1 MKFFNFLVLILFL
14 AGCASS
20 TFSGNKA
27 ITKNQIKE
35 ISFIDV
41 LKIDNSDKENPELYF
56 LETKGKILYSQ
67 SNGNIGL
74 DYKVKRLL
82 GNLLDKFRLRRHRK
96 IYISLEISDKL
107 KNKNKILSI
116 AQDYI
121 LSHKKFQL
129 ANTDKSSLNILRKV
143 LKREKDSIYK
153 SNHNIKLRKS
163 SDVIL
168 YISGDDKFL
177 IAKLIAKNGKILRK
191 SDIDLNKNEGWV
203 KVKVPRND
211 GPAQVFEVMIRPVTR
226 NEYLGYGG
234 DVSVTKVSFLEAN
247 NYCIKKNAQLIWP
260 YVFEYARRALAI
272 NRPNGS
278 ANKEIIAPY
287 DDEDQ
292 DIYYQQGDKIE
303 SPDETMILFDW
314 NSERYFYV
322 NDSYGSDDTTFRCMR
337 MK

>member
-1 MKFFNFLVLILFL
+1 MKFFSFLVLMLFL

-20 TFSGNKA
+20 EFNENRAISKNHIKNKTLES
-27 ITKNQIKE
+27 ILQDDSNNEKNT
-35 ISFIDV
+35 
-41 LKIDNSDKENPELYF
+41 ELYF

-82 GNLLDKFRLRRHRK
+82 NNLLDKFRLRRHRK

-107 KNKNKILSI
+107 KNKDKILSI

-129 ANTDKSSLNILRKV
+129 ANTDKSSLNVLRKV

-153 SNHNIKLRKS
+153 SSHNITLRKS

-168 YISGDDKFL
+168 YISGDDNSL
-177 IAKLIAKNGKILRK
+177 TAKLIAKNGKILRK
-191 SDIDLNKNEGWV
+191 SDIDLNTNEKWV
-203 KVKVPRND
+203 EVKVPRND
-211 GPAQVFEVMIRPVTR
+211 GPAQIFEVMIRPVTK
-226 NEYLGYGG
+226 NEYLGFGG
-234 DVSVTKVSFLEAN
+234 DVSVTNVSFLEAN
-247 NYCIKKNAQLIWP
+247 NYCMKNNAQLIWP

-272 NRPNGS
+272 YRPTGT

-292 DIYYQQGDKIE
+292 DVYYQEGDKIE
-303 SPDETMILFDW
+303 SPDGTIILFDW
-314 NSERYFYV
+314 NSEKYFYV
-322 NDSYGSDDTTFRCMR
+322 DDLYKSQEATFRCMR